1 MKQTSSPSKN
11 SMPTPI
17 LVALVMSISSA
28 LVVGYSFV
36 VIKYWPQ
43 PASVVPA
50 LSFGEGVLWGA
61 VVGALCGLV
70 LGFLTDDKHFV
81 Q

>member
-1 MKQTSSPSKN
+1 MSDKKSSSKN
-11 SMPTPI
+11 ELSTPLI
-17 LVALVMSISSA
+17 AAIFGALLSA
-28 LVVGYSFV
+28 PVVGYSFV

-50 LSFGEGVLWGA
+50 LSFSEGMWWGA
-61 VVGALCGLV
+61 IVGALMGLI